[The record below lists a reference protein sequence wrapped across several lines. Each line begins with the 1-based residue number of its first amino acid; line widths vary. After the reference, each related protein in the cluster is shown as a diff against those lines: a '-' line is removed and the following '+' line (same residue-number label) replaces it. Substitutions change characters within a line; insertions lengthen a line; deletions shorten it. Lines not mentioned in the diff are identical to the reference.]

1 MSCLWKSGDY
11 RAFFTGQGILCGSG
25 RISFNCRP
33 FYFNLQWYG
42 MSLILNSVR
51 MTDIPVTGFVEVAV
65 CLPVFGTYTYQ
76 VPTPLACEAIAGKRV
91 SVPFG
96 RQTVTGYILGPA
108 ENPPETG
115 IKPIIEIIDDAPLFP
130 ESMSSFFRWIADYYL
145 YPLGETIKNAL
156 PAATGVRCAGKGGR
170 VCRDAIGEV
179 IVPDQPPDLTQE
191 QQQVVD
197 GVIDRI
203 GDGFYSCLLAGVT
216 GSGKTEVYMRIAAAA
231 LKKNRTALILVPEIA
246 LISQAERRFRA
257 RFGDSI
263 AVLHSNL
270 SKTERR
276 DQWMKIMRGEVHLA
290 IGTRSAIFAPFQ
302 SLGVIIVDEEH
313 DTSYKQENGLH
324 YNARDLALVRGK
336 QSNAVVMLGSATPSM
351 QSVYN
356 ASTGKFSAV
365 YSLEKRINNYPLPAI
380 TVVDLRT
387 YESRHGVS
395 RFITDELHQAMKDT
409 LAQGN
414 QALLFLNRRG
424 FASFPVCAACGQAV
438 KCKNCDITLTLHR
451 SGNAY
456 RCHFCG
462 YSRAAAVGCAN
473 CGSAAIKQLGL
484 GTEKVEAVIKQLF
497 PEATVD
503 RLDRDTTARKGSMAR
518 ILKNVKKGKTDI
530 LIGTQMV
537 AKGHDFPRIT
547 LIGIICADLAL
558 NFPDFRAGEITFQ
571 LLAQVAGRAGRGDTP
586 GRVIMQTYNPDHFSI
601 QTARTHD
608 TSAFYQKEIAFRR
621 QLSYPPYAR
630 LIQLRISGKDS
641 EKTKDQAMIIGRRC
655 VLLKQAYPDD
665 FGSLEILGPAES
677 PIYRLAGRFRWQI
690 LLKSRNAGIL
700 NLFTARLMAEIGS
713 AVRRHGVRLVVD
725 VDPYVMM

>member
-1 MSCLWKSGDY
+1 MRKPVVFNNLQRCGMSSTLNNV
-11 RAFFTGQGILCGSG
+11 
-25 RISFNCRP
+25 RISDC
-33 FYFNLQWYG
+33 
-42 MSLILNSVR
+42 
-51 MTDIPVTGFVEVAV
+51 PVAGCIEVAV

-76 VPTPLACEAIAGKRV
+76 VPPHLADDATAGKRI

-108 ENPPETG
+108 ETTPETA
-115 IKPIIEIIDDAPLFP
+115 IKPIIDIIDDAPLFP
-130 ESMSSFFRWIADYYL
+130 ASMSAFFRWIADYYL

-156 PAATGVRCAGKGGR
+156 PAATGAKRAGKGGS
-170 VCRDAIGEV
+170 VSRDAIGEI
-179 IVPDQPPDLTQE
+179 IVPDEPPKLTAE
-191 QQQVVD
+191 QQAVVD
-197 GVIDRI
+197 GVIERI
-203 GDGFYSCLLAGVT
+203 GAGFYSCLLAGVT
-216 GSGKTEVYMRIAAAA
+216 GSGKTEVYMRIAEAV
-231 LKKNRTALILVPEIA
+231 LNKNRTALILVPEIA

-257 RFGDSI
+257 RFGDGI
-263 AVLHSNL
+263 AVLHSSL

-276 DQWMKIMRGEVHLA
+276 DQWMKIMRGEVNLA

-313 DTSYKQENGLH
+313 DTSYKQENGLR

-356 ASTGKFSAV
+356 AGTGKFSAV

-380 TVVDLRT
+380 TVVDLRGHET
-387 YESRHGVS
+387 RHGVN
-395 RFITDELHQAMKDT
+395 RLITDELLQAIKAT
-409 LAQGN
+409 LAEGN

-462 YSRAAAVGCAN
+462 YSRAAAIGCAN
-473 CGSAAIKQLGL
+473 CGSTAIKQLGM
-484 GTEKVEAVIKQLF
+484 GTEKVEAVIKQAF

-503 RLDRDTTARKGSMAR
+503 RLDRDTTVRKGSMAR

-608 TSAFYQKEIAFRR
+608 TTAFYQKEIEFRR
-621 QLSYPPYAR
+621 LLSYPPYAR
-630 LIQLRISGKDS
+630 LIQLRLSGKDS
-641 EKTKDQAMIIGRRC
+641 EKTRAQAMMVGRRC
-655 VLLKQAYPDD
+655 VLLKQENAAE
-665 FGSLEILGPAES
+665 FGSVEILGPAES
-677 PIYRLAGRFRWQI
+677 PIYKLANRFRWQI
-690 LLKSRNAGIL
+690 LLKARNAGVL
-700 NLFTARLMAEIGS
+700 NLFTARLTAEVGA
-713 AVRRHGVRLVVD
+713 AVRRQGVRLVVD